1 MRIIAGEFRGRTLK
15 APKGEGTRPTTDRV
29 REAMMST
36 VHSARG
42 GFDDAVVLDAFA
54 GSGALGLEALS
65 RGARSVQFCERGGEA
80 LRALNANVRLLG
92 LDARRA
98 RVRKGDVLKDVPY
111 ARPPFDLVFLDPP
124 YACAAAEV
132 LGLVAHARGAV
143 RRCHRGVRACL
154 GGERRG
160 GGSGKSARFVYC
172 AAQEVRGYCR
182 GRAARYSAA
191 RCDRLKPRRNGKPYM
206 KRALTPGTFDP
217 ITSGHL
223 DVITRAAQLVD
234 EVVVAVAASPKKKPL
249 FSLEERAE
257 LVRRATSHLPNV
269 RVEPFDELLVD
280 LAAKLDAT
288 VVIKGLRAITDF
300 EYEFQMTALNYQL
313 NQELETL
320 FIMSPPQYMYLSS
333 SIVREIASLHGDV
346 AQFVPACVNEALLK
360 KFGDA

>member
-1 MRIIAGEFRGRTLK
+1 MRITRSAIGAIAKEY
-15 APKGEGTRPTTDRV
+15 
-29 REAMMST
+29 
-36 VHSARG
+36 
-42 GFDDAVVLDAFA
+42 DAIA
-54 GSGALGLEALS
+54 
-65 RGARSVQFCERGGEA
+65 
-80 LRALNANVRLLG
+80 
-92 LDARRA
+92 
-98 RVRKGDVLKDVPY
+98 
-111 ARPPFDLVFLDPP
+111 
-124 YACAAAEV
+124 
-132 LGLVAHARGAV
+132 ARGADSLSY
-143 RRCHRGVRACL
+143 RW
-154 GGERRG
+154 
-160 GGSGKSARFVYC
+160 
-172 AAQEVRGYCR
+172 
-182 GRAARYSAA
+182 GR
-191 RCDRLKPRRNGKPYM
+191 M